1 MSPNIH
7 VRMFINMF
15 NHVLVSTKRH
25 KRFSPSLSRSTQV
38 SEEHVVVQHTTHHDG
53 TVSTRDANGRIHLC
67 QALCVASLLL
77 FFGAAVWCSER
88 GRSRT
93 SGATCRAHA
102 CSNHNAVEKNS
113 RWHMRPFRQLAPWT
127 FSWLGGPKKIVLGTF
142 CLSVDVAVVQPSE
155 LLVWRCTVEVAVH
168 TDRTGHI
175 AHGRVR
181 PRAAVSAAHGGISR
195 TLCPN
200 GPLGRNTMGSVTP
213 PGWCQN
219 GPRTATS
226 C

>member
-1 MSPNIH
+1 MSLNIH

-127 FSWLGGPKKIVLGTF
+127 FSWPGGPKKIVLGAF
-142 CLSVDVAVVQPSE
+142 CLSVDSWRIGQLHSFPCWIIRTCQIAPRSWHTCRNRVAE
-155 LLVWRCTVEVAVH
+155 LSWSK
-168 TDRTGHI
+168 RTQ
-175 AHGRVR
+175 ASCR
-181 PRAAVSAAHGGISR
+181 SFIS
-195 TLCPN
+195 
-200 GPLGRNTMGSVTP
+200 SK
-213 PGWCQN
+213 
-219 GPRTATS
+219 
-226 C
+226 